1 MQDFINVNR
10 KAWDQKVS
18 IHMASDFYDVNGFIQ
33 GDTSLRKLEIPL
45 LLPFEG
51 QRILHAQCHFGMDTL
66 SMERMGM
73 SATGVDFSEEAIKQ
87 AKILAKQ
94 VKLSSNFICD
104 DVLTLEKV
112 PDQSFDLVYSSYGV
126 VGWLNDLTKWA
137 SNLFSKLRSGGSLLL
152 VDFHPFIWTLDDDF
166 KGFYY
171 DYFKGDPIVEQE
183 EFTYTDDKKETPLNA
198 KTISWNHSLSEIFQ
212 ALRKAGFIVTDFDE
226 YDYSPYPCF
235 PHLKKRAEQE
245 YIFEHIQPRIP
256 MVYHI
261 RAEKK

>member
-1 MQDFINVNR
+1 MYDFIEINR
-10 KAWDQKVS
+10 KAWDQKVAV
-18 IHMASDFYDVNGFIQ
+18 HMASDFYDVNGFKQ
-33 GDTSLRKLEIPL
+33 GDTSLRKIEIPL
-45 LLPFEG
+45 LLPFKG
-51 QRILHAQCHFGMDTL
+51 QRILHAQCHFGLDTL

-73 SATGVDFSEEAIKQ
+73 QVMGVDFSEEAIKQ
-87 AKILAKQ
+87 AQILAEQ
-94 VKLSSNFICD
+94 VELSSDFICD

-112 PDQSFDLVYSSYGV
+112 PNETFDLVYSSYGV

-166 KGFYY
+166 KGFHY
-171 DYFKGDPIVEQE
+171 DYFKGAPIIEQE
-183 EFTYTDDKKETPLNA
+183 EYTYTDDKKEIPLNT
-198 KTISWNHSLSEIFQ
+198 KTVSWNHSLSEIFQ
-212 ALRKAGFIVTDFDE
+212 ALKKAGFIITDFDE

-245 YIFEHIQPRIP
+245 YVFEHIQPRIP